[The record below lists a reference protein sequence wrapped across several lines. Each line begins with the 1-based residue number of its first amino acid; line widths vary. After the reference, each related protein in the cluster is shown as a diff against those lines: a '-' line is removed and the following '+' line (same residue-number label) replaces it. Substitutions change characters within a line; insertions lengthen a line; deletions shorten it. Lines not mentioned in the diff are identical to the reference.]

1 MFEDISC
8 FFMGEKTEVNLNP
21 LSTYVLLTDGT
32 YYEVEEEEAK
42 KLTDIQIRLYC
53 AVKFKDKAVSIYR
66 PG

>member
-8 FFMGEKTEVNLNP
+8 FFMRERDKFMVNP
-21 LSTYVLLTDGT
+21 TSTYVVLTDGT

-42 KLTDIQIRLYC
+42 KLTDMQLMLYC
-53 AVKFKDKAVSIYR
+53 AVKFKDKDVSIFR

>member
-21 LSTYVLLTDGT
+21 LSTYVLLRDGT
-32 YYEVEEEEAK
+32 YYEVVEEEAK
-42 KLTDIQIRLYC
+42 KLTDLQLRLYC
-53 AVKFKDKAVSIYR
+53 AIEFKDKDVSIYR

>member
-21 LSTYVLLTDGT
+21 LSTYVLLRDGT
-32 YYEVEEEEAK
+32 YYEVEKEEAK
-42 KLTDIQIRLYC
+42 KLTDLQLRLYC
-53 AVKFKDKAVSIYR
+53 AIKFKDKDVSIYR

>member
-32 YYEVEEEEAK
+32 YYEVEEEESK